1 MSHRTPSSCTCTS
14 VWRYR
19 HQRGSRTLF
28 AGDFRD
34 GSMSGKV
41 LLRCS
46 TIPFLAVLALPPPPP
61 PPLPCYRCF
70 FPLCLNYSPFFT
82 TVSLPP
88 PPPRSSVVLPTTSP
102 FTLKQKYRQHSFL
115 QPTVDFVKDLTGF
128 RSFVFALSLLLFP
141 FKMIV
146 SPLLLFDDHH

>member
-1 MSHRTPSSCTCTS
+1 MSHRTPTSCTCTR

-19 HQRGSRTLF
+19 HQRGSRILF

-61 PPLPCYRCF
+61 SLLSLLLPALSKLLSLLPHC
-70 FPLCLNYSPFFT
+70 
-82 TVSLPP
+82 LPP
-88 PPPRSSVVLPTTSP
+88 PPPLSPRSSVVFPTTSP
-102 FTLKQKYRQHSFL
+102 FTLKQKYRQHSFSSPQWIL
-115 QPTVDFVKDLTGF
+115 SRTSRDFAVLC
-128 RSFVFALSLLLFP
+128 SLFLCCCFP
-141 FKMIV
+141 LKFCR
-146 SPLLLFDDHH
+146 